1 MCCFFSR
8 WARNFISF
16 VLMQKTIIFA
26 KKSKQK
32 WNRKNKMLT
41 EDVK

>member
-1 MCCFFSR
+1 MCCLFSR

-26 KKSKQK
+26 KNL
-32 WNRKNKMLT
+32 NRYGTGKTKC
-41 EDVK
+41 